1 MARSVVYR
9 QVGHAGSTRRT
20 PLPRSRNRGIASS
33 SSMGGLSMSFGR
45 MLAKLS
51 VAGQSLHASRSRKR
65 G

>member
-9 QVGHAGSTRRT
+9 QVGSVRRT
-20 PLPRSRNRGIASS
+20 SIPRSRGVT

-51 VAGQSLHASRSRKR
+51 VAGESLQASRPRRKR
-65 G
+65 H

>member
-9 QVGHAGSTRRT
+9 QVGHTRRT
-20 PLPRSRNRGIASS
+20 SLPRSRGVASS

-51 VAGQSLHASRSRKR
+51 LASGSLQASRPRKR
-65 G
+65 T